1 MERFT
6 VLRFSFSSCSSQ
18 SSVDVVENPS
28 KKSKLD
34 PSSSTII
41 QGGAEKEDRLKVKNS
56 SNKFHTAIQKS
67 NDISIGIQRI
77 IKRFKSFSQIF
88 VYKDEEEEDDD
99 EEDME
104 MEIGLPTDVKHVAHI
119 GWDGSTTTTKSNTTL
134 SNNALKDCFLWE
146 SNLNGDDDHNKHQN
160 ESLSNNTSI
169 SLRQFELAMAAQANN
184 NNNGHDAT
192 TTTQPLIFGFLKK
205 PITTPTPTTY

>member
-41 QGGAEKEDRLKVKNS
+41 QGGPEKEDRLKVKNS
-56 SNKFHTAIQKS
+56 SNKFHAASQRP
-67 NDISIGIQRI
+67 NNISLGIQRI
-77 IKRFKSFSQIF
+77 IKSFKSFSQIF
-88 VYKDEEEEDDD
+88 AYKDEEEEDDD
-99 EEDME
+99 EDME

-119 GWDGSTTTTKSNTTL
+119 GWDGSTTTKSNTAV

-146 SNLNGDDDHNKHQN
+146 NNLNNNHSNDEKEGHQN
-160 ESLSNNTSI
+160 EYLSNTSI

-184 NNNGHDAT
+184 NNGHGAT
-192 TTTQPLIFGFLKK
+192 TTTQPLIFGSLKK
-205 PITTPTPTTY
+205 PITTTTPYYQ